1 MSEDPSGAF
10 TERRQPPSRKEMR
23 QRIRG
28 EFQELGGMSLTLP
41 QAARLF
47 NLDSDL
53 CERLLNELVAE
64 GVLRRT
70 DAGTYARAF

>member
-1 MSEDPSGAF
+1 MSDDPSGAV
-10 TERRQPPSRKEMR
+10 TERR
-23 QRIRG
+23 
-28 EFQELGGMSLTLP
+28 LTLP

-47 NLDSDL
+47 NLDRDL

>member
-1 MSEDPSGAF
+1 M
-10 TERRQPPSRKEMR
+10 RR
-23 QRIRG
+23 RIRG
-28 EFQELGGMSLTLP
+28 EFSELGGMSLTLP

-47 NLDSDL
+47 NLDPEL
-53 CERLLNELVAE
+53 CERLLNELIAE